1 MPRTILMG
9 DPKHFGV
16 HGGANPHTRNVLGI
30 RRRVNSKIAYQQ
42 WHSLARALIGHGT
55 EVCVIQAHSQLS
67 GLVYPANAGF
77 LYPLD
82 FRLPDG
88 GSTSEKTFYLARL
101 LPTRAAEREV
111 YRPFIRGMGYETR
124 DIQARFEGEA
134 DFFPAGSFMLF
145 THGVIERQRFVPYF
159 GIPPWKRIYG
169 FRSET
174 AALDELRLI
183 VGERPVLELELSL
196 EAYYHGDT
204 VLCSF
209 GAEREFLL
217 AYMAGLTMQSRAS
230 LRDAFGNRLIEL
242 SEHDAALYAANSFQ
256 IDAGGRL
263 YLFMPDGIS
272 NDLINAIRTHSVE
285 PVLVNVSEFLAKGGG
300 SIKCMIL
307 DLGPRDQQPSDP
319 AAAAFRAERSYEHVF
334 SGEAASSNPVMR

>member
-30 RRRVNSKIAYQQ
+30 KRRVSSTIAYRQ
-42 WHSLARALIGHGT
+42 WHTLARALIDHGT
-55 EVCVIQAHSQLS
+55 EVCVIQAHPQLS

-82 FRLPDG
+82 SG
-88 GSTSEKTFYLARL
+88 GGEGPSSSEKTFYLAHL

-111 YRPFIRGMGYETR
+111 YRPFIRAMGYKTH

-134 DFFPAGSFMLF
+134 DFFPAGPFMLF
-145 THGVIERQRFVPYF
+145 THGVIERQRFAPRF
-159 GIPPWKRIYG
+159 GLPPWKRIYG

-174 AALDELRLI
+174 AALDELLLI
-183 VGERPVLELELSL
+183 AGERPVLELELCL
-196 EAYYHGDT
+196 EAHYHGDT

-217 AYMAGLTMQSRAS
+217 AYMAGLTMKSRQR
-230 LRDAFGNRLIEL
+230 LREAFSDRLIDL

-256 IDAGGRL
+256 IDDRGRF
-263 YLFMPDGIS
+263 YLFMPEGIS
-272 NDLINAIRTHSVE
+272 NELTNEIRARSVE
-285 PVLVNVSEFLAKGGG
+285 PMLINVSEFLAKGGG

-307 DLGPRDQQPSDP
+307 DLGPRDQQPSEQG
-319 AAAAFRAERSYEHVF
+319 AAAFRAQRSYERVF
-334 SGEAASSNPVMR
+334 PAEPANRSTAV

>member
-1 MPRTILMG
+1 MPRTIVMG

-30 RRRVNSKIAYQQ
+30 KRRVNPKIAYRQ
-42 WHSLARALIGHGT
+42 WHSLARALIARGT
-55 EVCVIQAHSQLS
+55 ELCVIQAHPQFS

-82 FRLPDG
+82 FSASNGPSSFERC
-88 GSTSEKTFYLARL
+88 FYLSHL
-101 LPTRAAEREV
+101 LPSRAGEREV
-111 YRPFIRGMGYETR
+111 YRPFMHAMGYRTH
-124 DIQARFEGEA
+124 DIEARFEGEA
-134 DFFPAGSFMLF
+134 DFFPAGRFMLF
-145 THGVIERQRFVPYF
+145 THGIIERQRFVARF

-174 AALDELRLI
+174 AALRELREI
-183 VGERPVLELELSL
+183 VGERPIIELELCL
-196 EAYYHGDT
+196 EAHYHGDT

-217 AYMAGLTMQSRAS
+217 AYMNGLTFGSQER
-230 LRDAFGNRLIEL
+230 LRESFGNRLIEL

-256 IDAGGRL
+256 IDDGSRF

-272 NDLINAIRTHSVE
+272 SQLINEIRSRSVE

-307 DLGPRDQQPSDP
+307 DLGPRNQQAPDP
-319 AAAAFRAERSYEHVF
+319 AAVAFRAERSYEHMF
-334 SGEAASSNPVMR
+334 PTEARVPAD